1 MQKSKTQSG
10 FLGFLEKFIRRYVI
24 IYYLMRSLAIKFN
37 IFEEDFNILKK
48 IFGSRK
54 INIIDI
60 GASDGIS
67 ANFFIKNLNVQKIFC
82 YEPHLFFIKKLKE
95 IKKKFSQ
102 IEIFD
107 YGISSNNEDIYVYIP
122 TINFFKKKIYLLTYT
137 FYNYK
142 ELKEQ
147 IKLDFV
153 NNNRIVIKKL
163 KLKLRKF
170 ELIKSKID
178 LIKIDVNGYEN
189 EIVKSLKKQILKDR
203 PILVVENNSK
213 LDKTSK
219 FLNNLGYKRYFNKN
233 NNLLKHKNQNVLDVF
248 YIYKK

>member
-122 TINFFKKKIYLLTYT
+122 MINFFKKKIYLLTYT

-153 NNNRIVIKKL
+153 NNNRIEIKKL